1 MLYLWWRMEEERRR
15 RVWLLY
21 GWFSGLMLCGSLF
34 GAVAWAARMMI
45 LVNYYKGD
53 NLESGRDYLQYYD
66 SLSIS
71 YSLYP
76 IFIVPYAIEF
86 LCLSSAKLM
95 VLDRMTD
102 FAAGQDEGTRKRWAA
117 RGRIVMAVVVL
128 GNAVGLAA
136 NVAAVVHYRKAADSA
151 SEAHAYLASN
161 NTVDSQKSEGKIFEE
176 AELAGNI
183 QSVQL
188 FCEAGVLL
196 LIVVAF
202 VVTAVFC
209 SRLFTA
215 RLRAVDAASVSAATG
230 RALKLQML
238 GTTAFVF
245 VSFVLRSVLSTMVA
259 VTVELRNIDQCPGV
273 TSQCDVN
280 CYNLYTHM
288 NAWMRYTPEFQ
299 LTIVLVSSPVALLVA
314 LWGMTSKQTLRTMK
328 SGEKNGAMTLQFLL
342 RTRSHRTI

>member
-117 RGRIVMAVVVL
+117 GGRMVMAVVVL

-136 NVAAVVHYRKAADSA
+136 NVAAAVQVQRSAEAASA
-151 SEAHAYLASN
+151 AS
-161 NTVDSQKSEGKIFEE
+161 
-176 AELAGNI
+176 A
-183 QSVQL
+183 
-188 FCEAGVLL
+188 
-196 LIVVAF
+196 
-202 VVTAVFC
+202 
-209 SRLFTA
+209 LFTA
-215 RLRAVDAASVSAATG
+215 NSTQLALESVLFSRTEAQLPLHCSRAVVVRGCCAAAHCCCVCGGGSC
-230 RALKLQML
+230 
-238 GTTAFVF
+238 
-245 VSFVLRSVLSTMVA
+245 LRP
-259 VTVELRNIDQCPGV
+259 R
-273 TSQCDVN
+273 
-280 CYNLYTHM
+280 
-288 NAWMRYTPEFQ
+288 RQ
-299 LTIVLVSSPVALLVA
+299 L
-314 LWGMTSKQTLRTMK
+314 
-328 SGEKNGAMTLQFLL
+328 
-342 RTRSHRTI
+342 